1 MSATTE
7 PKVFII
13 ESLDFKGE
21 EKELFEGHIIS
32 NILQMS
38 RIESKYYYIR
48 TKKEFKKVV
57 ALFNES
63 NFRYLHISCHGG
75 NNSIW
80 TTLDEITNHELG
92 EILAN
97 SLDRKRLFLSACSA
111 VNRDLASEIIPNSNC
126 ISIIGPKDDIEFRDA
141 AIIWASFYHLMFKGN
156 SEKMERSDLIEN
168 MQKVVD
174 AFEQPLNYYSI
185 SKSKG
190 FKNDII
196 KPQKINITIS
206 DDTD

>member
-13 ESLDFKGE
+13 ESLDFKSE
-21 EKELFEGHIIS
+21 EKELYEGHIIS

-48 TKKEFKKVV
+48 TKKEFKKVI

-63 NFRYLHISCHGG
+63 NYRYLHISCHGG
-75 NNSIW
+75 ENSIW

-92 EILAN
+92 EILADC
-97 SLDRKRLFLSACSA
+97 LDRKRLFLSACSA
-111 VNRDLASEIIPNSNC
+111 VNKDLAAEIIPSSNC
-126 ISIIGPKDDIEFRDA
+126 NSIIGPKDDIEFRDA
-141 AIIWASFYHLMFKGN
+141 AIMWSSFYHLMFKGN
-156 SEKMERSDLIEN
+156 SKKMERADLIEN

-174 AFEQPLNYYSI
+174 AFGQPLNYYSI

-196 KPQKINITIS
+196 KPQKINISIT
-206 DDTD
+206 DDNE